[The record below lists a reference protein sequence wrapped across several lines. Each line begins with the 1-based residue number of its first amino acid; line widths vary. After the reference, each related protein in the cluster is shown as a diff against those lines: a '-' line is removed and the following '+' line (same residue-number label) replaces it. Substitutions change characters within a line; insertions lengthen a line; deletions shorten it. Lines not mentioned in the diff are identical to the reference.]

1 MKTSNGEIRPAE
13 YASVAFLHRQQE
25 AGIPFEWHR
34 HPEYELTLTLN
45 SRGKRVVDDHT
56 ERYED
61 GDLVLLGPNLPHS
74 WCSTSAIE
82 PQAPHITITQWFTD
96 TWANELL
103 RCAPEWAGIR
113 SLLREA
119 RSGIGFSHAASDAVR
134 PRILALIRATAA
146 ERLLGLLQVLHELTL
161 DGARRTLVGGD
172 ADRLEAAPDPRLR
185 RVLSHL
191 QANIAQRLEIDHLAD
206 LACLSPSALHRLFQR
221 HTGMSPVAYTVKL
234 RVARA
239 CTLLVDS
246 GQPIAAVAAN
256 VGYGNLANFNRQF
269 KASKGVTPREYRMLY
284 RGKGRAAERPIL
296 GPQGWGGRGTGRE
309 LAVAVDAD

>member
-1 MKTSNGEIRPAE
+1 MKASYAKIRPTE
-13 YASVAFLHRQQE
+13 YASVAFMHRRHE
-25 AGIPFEWHR
+25 AGFSFEWHR

-45 SRGKRVVDDHT
+45 SRGKRVVGDQS

-61 GDLVLLGPNLPHS
+61 GDLVLLGPNLPHG
-74 WCSTSAIE
+74 WCSSSAIE
-82 PQAPHITITQWFTD
+82 PQEPHVAIVHWFTD
-96 TWANELL
+96 AWANELL

-113 SLLREA
+113 SLLRES
-119 RSGIGFSHAASDAVR
+119 RSGIQFSRAASDAVR
-134 PRILALIRATAA
+134 PRVLGLVEATAA

-172 ADRLEAAPDPRLR
+172 TDRLETATDPRLQ
-185 RVLSHL
+185 RVLTHL
-191 QANIAQRLEIDHLAD
+191 QANVAQRLEIERLAD

-221 HTGMSPVAYTVKL
+221 HTGMSPVAYTVQL

-246 GQPIAAVAAN
+246 ARPIAAVAEI

-269 KASKGVTPREYRMLY
+269 KASKGVTPREYRMLH
-284 RGKGRAAERPIL
+284 RSNGRVVEHAIL
-296 GPQGWGGRGTGRE
+296 VPQRWGGRATGRE

>member
-1 MKTSNGEIRPAE
+1 MKTSHGETRPAE
-13 YASVAFLHRQQE
+13 YASVAFLHHPQA

-34 HPEYELTLTLN
+34 HPEFELTLVLN
-45 SRGKRVVDDHT
+45 SRGERVVDDYT

-74 WCSTSAIE
+74 WCSSSAID
-82 PQAPHITITQWFTD
+82 PQAPHVTITQWFTD
-96 TWANELL
+96 TWADELL

-119 RSGIGFSHAASDAVR
+119 RSGIRFSRGASDAAR
-134 PRILALIRATAA
+134 PRIQGLIHATAA
-146 ERLLGLLQVLHELTL
+146 ERLLGLLQLLHELTL
-161 DGARRTLVGGD
+161 DGARRTLIGGD
-172 ADRLEAAPDPRLR
+172 ADRLEAAPDPRLK

-191 QANIAQRLEIDHLAD
+191 QANVAQRLEIDRLAE

-221 HTGMSPVAYTVKL
+221 RTGMSPVAYAVKL

-239 CTLLVDS
+239 CTLLVES
-246 GQPIAAVAAN
+246 AQPIASIAAN

-269 KASKGVTPREYRMLY
+269 KASKGVTPREYRMLN
-284 RGKGRAAERPIL
+284 RDKGRAAERPIL
-296 GPQGWGGRGTGRE
+296 GPQGWSGRGSGRAQ
-309 LAVAVDAD
+309 AVAVDAD